1 MRAKTRVPWST
12 LTQSMVHPSTPDSTL
27 PVPPSPSSP
36 GSPDPAQGDHQHPPA
51 PAGEAAGAGVLAD
64 WTIMGTGPQNEEAV
78 AQLLQFYLA
87 PWAMFPAFSLPCRLC
102 LLLSCHA
109 EWTRAGSAPSCEGQV
124 PPWGC
129 GLRTIFGGAI
139 LRWYTWADSS
149 MPCPSLWRSS
159 SDLGQGPCTITWW
172 REAMLMASLVAG
184 VALVSPVG
192 DWHASVARWDAP
204 SCCSPPIL
212 C

>member
-1 MRAKTRVPWST
+1 MDNSG
-12 LTQSMVHPSTPDSTL
+12 HGTPE
-27 PVPPSPSSP
+27 P
-36 GSPDPAQGDHQHPPA
+36 
-51 PAGEAAGAGVLAD
+51 
-64 WTIMGTGPQNEEAV
+64 EEAV
-78 AQLLQFYLA
+78 AQLLPFYLA

-109 EWTRAGSAPSCEGQV
+109 EWTRGGSAPSCEGQV
-124 PPWGC
+124 PVWGC
-129 GLRTIFGGAI
+129 GPCTIFGGAI
-139 LRWYTWADSS
+139 LRWYTWADSY
-149 MPCPSLWRSS
+149 MPWVGSAPPCGDQVPTW
-159 SDLGQGPCTITWW
+159 GQGPCTITWW
-172 REAMLMASLVAG
+172 REATLMASLGAG